1 MGKGRTDMR
10 NNWLVIVNEKCTING
25 GDRLAFKT
33 RSEALNAAAFAAR
46 ILYKAG
52 ASESH
57 IFVVNRVE
65 TDAEP
70 TCITKDELE
79 LRVMYHYSVSCEKTY
94 KAMFLYDKLCD
105 NQKLIE
111 YQA

>member
-1 MGKGRTDMR
+1 MK
-10 NNWLVIVNEKCTING
+10 NNWLIIVNEKRSING
-25 GDRLAFKT
+25 GDRLTFKT
-33 RSEALNAAAFAAR
+33 RSEALNAAAFTAR

-52 ASESH
+52 VSESH

-65 TDAEP
+65 TGAEP

-79 LRVMYHYSVSCEKTY
+79 FRVMYHYSVSCEKAY
-94 KAMFLYDKLCD
+94 KAMFLYDRWSD

-111 YQA
+111 YQAL